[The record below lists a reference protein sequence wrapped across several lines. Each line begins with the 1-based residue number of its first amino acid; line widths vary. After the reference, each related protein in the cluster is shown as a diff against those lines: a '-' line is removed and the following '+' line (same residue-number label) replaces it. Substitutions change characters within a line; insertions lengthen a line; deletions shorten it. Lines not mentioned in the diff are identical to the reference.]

1 MSSFQIKLPN
11 NINTKEENII
21 NNKKDISQIK
31 EKVYNT
37 INNIKAYIYKN
48 IENSLP
54 KIVND
59 YFYQIINYFEI
70 IINSLN
76 YTINSKNENEKLQ
89 RKDEHTIRNLYGK
102 LFHEKLINEILE
114 NKICVLTK
122 KEKEY
127 ELLKQKTGVIFDNG
141 KIICNDRKEN
151 EIIILR
157 TENSLLKSTIRNNED
172 LLQEKNNIINNL
184 KNDVLLYR
192 TEIEDLRKIKN
203 GEYSSFSNINININ
217 DPKSHYKNKIMNQN
231 NKSFVNSLHFIS
243 SSFSKK
249 RNKSSNKN
257 KNCPNNIYS
266 SYQINSKLI
275 NKTNNNSY
283 KKSKKAEFLLK
294 EKSNSKTKKKNNNDT
309 IDINNNTYSI
319 KYISVNKST
328 LFSPNKSFKIKK
340 NINNNNK
347 KQSKIKPKIINNNIP
362 IREYNTIN
370 LDSHHIKESKSK
382 KAPINKR
389 FFINHRKANS
399 IQIVENSLKH
409 MSINSKNEK
418 SLSNEKNNNSNNL
431 FSVLR
436 KISEIK
442 SKNLNKNT
450 PQSSLTNTIT
460 NNSKTHQQ
468 INGRN
473 EGNSFHY
480 MMASYADKKNNN
492 KGRNEKNI
500 KNNKITGDSIRD
512 NSLSFMNK
520 TTYDNYSNNDKNN
533 FNVYYNSIEFYDM
546 NQFSKK

>member
-319 KYISVNKST
+319 FQ
-328 LFSPNKSFKIKK
+328 L
-340 NINNNNK
+340 
-347 KQSKIKPKIINNNIP
+347 
-362 IREYNTIN
+362 IN
-370 LDSHHIKESKSK
+370 LLYLAQTK
-382 KAPINKR
+382 
-389 FFINHRKANS
+389 
-399 IQIVENSLKH
+399 VLK
-409 MSINSKNEK
+409 
-418 SLSNEKNNNSNNL
+418 
-431 FSVLR
+431 
-436 KISEIK
+436 
-442 SKNLNKNT
+442 
-450 PQSSLTNTIT
+450 
-460 NNSKTHQQ
+460 
-468 INGRN
+468 
-473 EGNSFHY
+473 
-480 MMASYADKKNNN
+480 
-492 KGRNEKNI
+492 
-500 KNNKITGDSIRD
+500 
-512 NSLSFMNK
+512 
-520 TTYDNYSNNDKNN
+520 
-533 FNVYYNSIEFYDM
+533 
-546 NQFSKK
+546 